1 MLISAQKNVE
11 VGTIATCKLQNGQE
25 VVGKVSALDAMS
37 LTLAKPL
44 LLDLTMD
51 QRTGQ
56 VSIGMTPGF
65 LLGADWEQPVVINRS
80 HVTAM
85 LPAADAIKNN
95 YITSTTGLAMPGSGR
110 VS

>member
-1 MLISAQKNVE
+1 MLITAPKTTEIGSIV
-11 VGTIATCKLQNGQE
+11 TCKLQNGQE
-25 VVGKVSALDAMS
+25 VVGKISAIDTMN
-37 LTLAKPL
+37 LTLVKPL

-65 LLGADWEQPVVINRS
+65 LLGADWDQPVVINRG

-85 LPAADAIKNN
+85 LPAAKAIREN
-95 YITSTTGLAMPGSGR
+95 YITSTTGLAMPTGGLAS
-110 VS
+110 